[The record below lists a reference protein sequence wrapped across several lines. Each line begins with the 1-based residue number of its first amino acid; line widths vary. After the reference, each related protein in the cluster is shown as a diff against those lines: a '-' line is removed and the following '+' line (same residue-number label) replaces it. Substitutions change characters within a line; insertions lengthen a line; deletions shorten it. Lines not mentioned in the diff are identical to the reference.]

1 MAVFDPVQI
10 LEKLHYR
17 EIQQVATAE
26 IAVSTLVE
34 LYEQQIKLMDKAV
47 GEEGECA
54 LSLPIINYP
63 FVAKYIPRGR
73 PNIPNTAAF
82 GYCRGGEGVYAS
94 TVTRLHLFRDYLLS
108 QLQFIEEAHGPGLI
122 VGLSPSEIPTEFL
135 VRNAT
140 CSIDKTKVPTL
151 RDPQMIA
158 RSNRILTMPDI
169 EHHKVLPF
177 SYFSGLQVDDRLER
191 LAYYTGTSPDDFQ
204 QYIIV
209 TNYPM
214 YPELFKKISTQLM
227 KDDSEYYDFVVPA
240 ALRDDGTAQNSRKLP
255 LMPTYHLKRKDKS
268 GVTLVNFGVGPSNA
282 STFIENVAP
291 LRPSLVLMV
300 GHCGGLRGEIQNI
313 GTYIL
318 PEGYFR
324 RDRVY
329 DDILPLDQQIL
340 PMAEVNIALKKAIS
354 SVFNVTDD
362 HLREILQTGTVAST
376 NLRMWEVDPESTVRQ
391 EIRKSR
397 SLAVDMESAV
407 VAAACTRW
415 AIPFGGL
422 LVISD
427 LPFHGEVKS
436 ENRAHEFYQNA
447 IDNHLKVALD
457 AINRI
462 REDVPDV
469 LFSRKLRDLDAPAF
483 R

>member
-1 MAVFDPVQI
+1 MAVFDPVKI
-10 LEKLHYR
+10 LERLHYR
-17 EIQQVATAE
+17 EIREVASAD
-26 IAVSTLVE
+26 IAITSLVE
-34 LYEQQIKLMDKAV
+34 LYDQQIELLNKAV
-47 GEEGECA
+47 SREGDCA
-54 LSLPIINYP
+54 LSLPVINYP

-73 PNIPNTAAF
+73 PNIPNTSAF

-94 TVTRLHLFRDYLLS
+94 TVTRLQLFREYLMA
-108 QLQFIEEAHGPGLI
+108 QLQLIETAHGPGFF

-135 VRNAT
+135 VRNAA
-140 CSIDKTKVPTL
+140 CNIDKTRVPTL
-151 RDPQMIA
+151 RDPQAIA
-158 RSNRILTMPDI
+158 KSNRTMTMPDV
-169 EHHKVLPF
+169 EHHKVLPL

-204 QYIIV
+204 QHIIV

-214 YPELFKKISTQLM
+214 YPELFKHLSTQLM
-227 KDDSEYYDFVVPA
+227 KDDPEYYEFVVPSA
-240 ALRDDGTAQNSRKLP
+240 MKSDANEQNSRKQP
-255 LMPTYHLKRKDKS
+255 LMPAYHLKRKDKS

-300 GHCGGLRGEIQNI
+300 GHCGGLRGEIQSI

-354 SVFNVTDD
+354 AVFNVGDD

-376 NLRMWEVDPESTVRQ
+376 NLRMWEVDPESSVRE

-436 ENRAHEFYQNA
+436 QNRAHEFYTHA

-457 AINRI
+457 AIDRI
-462 REDVPDV
+462 RKDAPYV